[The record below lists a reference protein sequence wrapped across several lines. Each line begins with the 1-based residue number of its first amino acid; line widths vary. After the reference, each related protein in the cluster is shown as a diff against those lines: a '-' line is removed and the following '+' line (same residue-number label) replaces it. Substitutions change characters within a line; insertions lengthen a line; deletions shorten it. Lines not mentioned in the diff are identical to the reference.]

1 MRVSNGLK
9 EFLWLISDNGQGK
22 ILDLGAVFQSTVMFF
37 IEKGFRLSTEDLLR
51 SWKEFL
57 HAEEESL
64 RNAPVGDGN
73 ARVSQGMLAGKFL
86 DTALQ
91 YPEDHFHGV
100 LAWDLFDYLDAELLP
115 RVMERIYTVMRP
127 GGAVLASF
135 HSRAPERFQSLQSC
149 GFADAG
155 VGADSDA
162 GGACAR
168 VSKSRDSGY
177 FREVPLVEDV
187 RRARSGPR
195 GSFAEVDRPPG
206 RLTRPIQTH
215 RATSTSLRFSGT
227 LLSIAPFTEQNGIE
241 REWSRR

>member
-1 MRVSNGLK
+1 MDWTAKHRQNSTATARAPVKPGPESAAPTAANMRVSNGLK

-57 HAEEESL
+57 HAEEENL
-64 RNAPVGDGN
+64 RNAAVGDGN

-135 HSRAPERFQSLQSC
+135 HSRAPQRFNRYK
-149 GFADAG
+149 
-155 VGADSDA
+155 VVDSQTLELVPTPTLA
-162 GGACAR
+162 VHAR
-168 VSKSRDSGY
+168 VFQNREILDIFGKFRSSKTFVGRDQV
-177 FREVPLVEDV
+177 RE
-187 RRARSGPR
+187 A
-195 GSFAEVDRPPG
+195 
-206 RLTRPIQTH
+206 
-215 RATSTSLRFSGT
+215 
-227 LLSIAPFTEQNGIE
+227 LLLK
-241 REWSRR
+241 